1 MKFHRL
7 ISAFMLLLAVWLP
20 LDNALAGAVVQGC
33 PMMSHAFER
42 GLRTTF
48 MSDASAVEHGA
59 HAAHH
64 CPNMMSST
72 SGSTSSPV
80 LYHCVNGC
88 EHCSLCLL
96 LGSVA
101 LPINAPS
108 IPVTPALPEKI
119 HSLHTASRVAVAVPL
134 FRPPI
139 V

>member
-1 MKFHRL
+1 MKFRRM

-42 GLRTTF
+42 GLHNTLMPNSYT
-48 MSDASAVEHGA
+48 VGHGL
-59 HAAHH
+59 HGAHH
-64 CPNMMSST
+64 CPNVARST
-72 SGSTSSPV
+72 SGDISSPA

-101 LPINAPS
+101 LPISAPHV
-108 IPVTPALPEKI
+108 PVTPVLPEKI
-119 HSLHTASRVAVAVPL
+119 GSFFPVARVAVTVPL

-139 V
+139 A